1 MLLREFENLGGFGV
15 AAPSAN
21 RHGEVST
28 TTAGA
33 VQEVFGN
40 EGIKGDLILNG
51 GTCEYGIEST
61 IIDCTDLTPN
71 ILRPGIITPELIE
84 GYTGIKCASG
94 KNSNSV
100 IAPGMSLKHYAPKTK
115 IFINHY
121 PNKGDG
127 LIAESDFL
135 TPPGVIRIA
144 SPKNL
149 FEYAKVLYQSFEKA
163 DTLRVKSLCIYLPKS
178 DSGIAVAIKDRVLN
192 AAIK

>member
-1 MLLREFENLGGFGV
+1 
-15 AAPSAN
+15 
-21 RHGEVST
+21 
-28 TTAGA
+28 
-33 VQEVFGN
+33 
-40 EGIKGDLILNG
+40 
-51 GTCEYGIEST
+51 
-61 IIDCTDLTPN
+61 
-71 ILRPGIITPELIE
+71 
-84 GYTGIKCASG
+84 
-94 KNSNSV
+94 
-100 IAPGMSLKHYAPKTK
+100 MSLKHYAPKTK

-178 DSGIAVAIKDRVLN
+178 DSGIAVAIKDRVLK